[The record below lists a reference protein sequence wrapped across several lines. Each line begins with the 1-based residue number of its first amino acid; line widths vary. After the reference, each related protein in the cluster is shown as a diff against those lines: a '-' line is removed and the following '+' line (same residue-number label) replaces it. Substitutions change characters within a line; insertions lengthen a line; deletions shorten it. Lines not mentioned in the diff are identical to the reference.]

1 MKKISFTFLC
11 LAFLIELTAQVS
23 FTALKISPQFPQANS
38 TVNFEY
44 NSNYSPLIRKMN
56 IVAAVYL
63 FDEKKERGYQ
73 IAEPILKNTNGIYKG
88 SIKLG
93 SGTALI
99 AFTFNSD
106 QEKDINNNLGY
117 LVPVYDKNKLP
128 IEKYYTWASRIQFPY
143 GQILFGMNNDIQ
155 KSLNYL
161 DDAVK
166 TFPDL
171 KKNQPFLGNYL
182 YTLNKLKGKESFSTI
197 STELE
202 KFESKGDYTEDEYK
216 MLIEWYNTI
225 KMKSKADS
233 LNAAMKIN
241 YPKGSW
247 KIGEF
252 QTAISKERDVKKIR
266 TLVDDFV
273 SKYGSD
279 EKNNFVVS
287 QYRSLL
293 ARVYINEKD
302 FNNYNL
308 VVNQM
313 TETERANSNNNNA
326 WAMAEKDENLPQ
338 AKQMAYDA
346 TTYAKIE
353 MQKPSAKKPD
363 YFTNKQWEENR
374 KSNYAMFGDT
384 YAFILYKQG
393 DYKTAYP
400 IAKEAA
406 TINKLKDAEYNER
419 YAMTAEKVLPAAET
433 KKLLEQFVM
442 DGTASDKIKDLLK
455 EVYKKTNKNE
465 TGFDAY
471 LTGLEATASTKKRAE
486 IAKGMLNQTAPP
498 FTLKDFDGK
507 TVSLAD
513 MKGKTLVVDF
523 WATWCGPCIA
533 SMPGMK
539 KAMEKYKDNEN
550 VKFLFVD
557 TWENVD
563 DKLKNAKDFMEK
575 KKYPFYVLMD
585 DENRMVEDF
594 KVSGIPTKFI
604 IDKEGKIRF
613 KSVGF
618 GGNDDSLVEELSTMI
633 ELASK

>member
-11 LAFLIELTAQVS
+11 LAFLVELSAQVS

-44 NSNYSPLIRKMN
+44 NSNYSPLIRQKN
-56 IVAAVYL
+56 IETVVYI
-63 FDEKKERGYQ
+63 FTPNGYK
-73 IAEPILKNTNGIYKG
+73 ILEPVSKNANGIYNG
-88 SIKLG
+88 SFKLD
-93 SGTALI
+93 SNASAIAI
-99 AFTFNSD
+99 AFSAGED
-106 QEKDINNNLGY
+106 KDINAGKGYIIPVYDNKKTPVQDYFTAAAILQNGTGENLFGMQSDAAKGLGY
-117 LVPVYDKNKLP
+117 LNEGIVLHPTVKSNLNFLNTYFALLSKIKRGDAQPIILSELGAFEQKGNIDEAGYNFLIQNYTRFKNKP
-128 IEKYYTWASRIQFPY
+128 
-143 GQILFGMNNDIQ
+143 
-155 KSLNYL
+155 
-161 DDAVK
+161 
-166 TFPDL
+166 
-171 KKNQPFLGNYL
+171 
-182 YTLNKLKGKESFSTI
+182 
-197 STELE
+197 
-202 KFESKGDYTEDEYK
+202 
-216 MLIEWYNTI
+216 
-225 KMKSKADS
+225 KADS
-233 LNAAMKIN
+233 LTAAMKAV
-241 YPKGSW
+241 YPTGAW
-247 KIGEF
+247 QNMEIANNF
-252 QTAISKERDVKKIR
+252 SKEKDLQKKKLMIEE
-266 TLVDDFV
+266 FV
-273 SKYGSD
+273 AKSGKDNSSKFFID
-279 EKNNFVVS
+279 NLRN
-287 QYRSLL
+287 QL
-293 ARVYINEKD
+293 AGAYLKEKD
-302 FNNYNL
+302 FVGYENLIKEMDKAAASMNRNN
-308 VVNQM
+308 
-313 TETERANSNNNNA
+313 TA
-326 WAMAEKDENLPQ
+326 WAMAGKDENLPQ

-346 TTYAKIE
+346 TTYAKSE

-384 YAFILYKQG
+384 YAFILYKLG

-406 TINKLKDAEYNER
+406 TIKKLKDAEYNER

-433 KKLLEQFVM
+433 KKLLQQFVM

-471 LTGLEATASTKKRAE
+471 LSGLEATASTKKRAE

-533 SMPGMK
+533 SMPGMN
-539 KAMEKYKDNEN
+539 KAMAKYKDDEN

-585 DENRMVEDF
+585 EENKMVEDF

-618 GGNDDSLVEELSTMI
+618 SGKDELLVEELSTMI

>member
-465 TGFDAY
+465 KQG
-471 LTGLEATASTKKRAE
+471 R
-486 IAKGMLNQTAPP
+486 
-498 FTLKDFDGK
+498 
-507 TVSLAD
+507 
-513 MKGKTLVVDF
+513 
-523 WATWCGPCIA
+523 
-533 SMPGMK
+533 
-539 KAMEKYKDNEN
+539 
-550 VKFLFVD
+550 
-557 TWENVD
+557 
-563 DKLKNAKDFMEK
+563 
-575 KKYPFYVLMD
+575 
-585 DENRMVEDF
+585 
-594 KVSGIPTKFI
+594 
-604 IDKEGKIRF
+604 
-613 KSVGF
+613 
-618 GGNDDSLVEELSTMI
+618 
-633 ELASK
+633 

>member
-1 MKKISFTFLC
+1 MKKLFFTLS
-11 LAFLIELTAQVS
+11 FLIFLLQLCAQVS
-23 FTALKISPQFPQANS
+23 FTALSFSPQFPQANS

-44 NSNYSPLIRKMN
+44 NSNYSPLIRQKN
-56 IVAAVYL
+56 IETVVYI
-63 FDEKKERGYQ
+63 FTPNGYK
-73 IAEPILKNTNGIYKG
+73 ILEPVSKNANGIYKG
-88 SIKLG
+88 SFNLDSNASAI
-93 SGTALI
+93 AI
-99 AFTFNSD
+99 AFSARED
-106 QEKDINNNLGY
+106 KDINAGKGYIIPVYDNKKTPVQNYYTAAAILQNGTGENLFGMQSDAAKGLGY
-117 LVPVYDKNKLP
+117 LNEAIVLHPTVKSNLNFLNTYFALLSKIKRGDAQPIILSELAAFEQKGNIEENGYNFLIQNYTRFKNKP
-128 IEKYYTWASRIQFPY
+128 
-143 GQILFGMNNDIQ
+143 
-155 KSLNYL
+155 
-161 DDAVK
+161 
-166 TFPDL
+166 
-171 KKNQPFLGNYL
+171 
-182 YTLNKLKGKESFSTI
+182 
-197 STELE
+197 
-202 KFESKGDYTEDEYK
+202 
-216 MLIEWYNTI
+216 
-225 KMKSKADS
+225 KADS
-233 LNAAMKIN
+233 LTAAMKAV
-241 YPKGSW
+241 YPTGAW
-247 KIGEF
+247 QNMEIANNF
-252 QTAISKERDVKKIR
+252 SKEKDLKKKKLMI
-266 TLVDDFV
+266 DGFV
-273 SKYGSD
+273 AKSGKDNSSKFFID
-279 EKNNFVVS
+279 NLRN
-287 QYRSLL
+287 QL
-293 ARVYINEKD
+293 AGAYLKEKD
-302 FNNYNL
+302 FVGYENLMKEMDKAAASMNRNN
-308 VVNQM
+308 
-313 TETERANSNNNNA
+313 TA

-346 TTYAKIE
+346 TTYAKSE

-363 YFTNKQWEENR
+363 YFTNKQWEKNR
-374 KSNYAMFGDT
+374 QSNYAMFGDT
-384 YAFILYKQG
+384 YAFILYKLG

-406 TINKLKDAEYNER
+406 TINKLKDAAYNER

-486 IAKGMLNQTAPP
+486 IAKGMLNQAAPP
-498 FTLKDFDGK
+498 FTLKDFEGK

-533 SMPGMK
+533 SMPGMN
-539 KAMEKYKDNEN
+539 KAMAKYKDDEN

-557 TWENVD
+557 IWENVD

-585 DENRMVEDF
+585 DENKMVEDF

-618 GGNDDSLVEELSTMI
+618 SGKDELLVEELTTMI